1 MRQCL
6 DHRETVPES
15 EAVSNLRG
23 SPDTEAAVLEQK
35 TKAILEEYFG
45 LKDTAEAYL
54 VSALQLSPSR
64 NFCTFLI

>member
-1 MRQCL
+1 MSQSSALSRCL
-6 DHRETVPES
+6 RHRETVPES

-23 SPDTEAAVLEQK
+23 SADTEPAVLEQK

-54 VSALQLSPSR
+54 VSILQLTLS
-64 NFCTFLI
+64 

>member
-1 MRQCL
+1 M
-6 DHRETVPES
+6 
-15 EAVSNLRG
+15 SNLRG

-64 NFCTFLI
+64 NFCTFLIYGNPALLTFLSAVPD